1 MDFQKIKMG
10 YLIRLDED
18 EEVLSSIKDFCTQK
32 KIYSASISG
41 LGAAKSAE
49 IAHYDTKEKKYYTK
63 KLEGMLEVVFLVGN
77 ISKLKNAPMAHIHIA
92 LGLPDFSTVSGHV
105 MKIIVNPTCEIN
117 LLVNTGKVER
127 KFDEKSGLNLQCF
140 VK

>member
-1 MDFQKIKMG
+1 
-10 YLIRLDED
+10 
-18 EEVLSSIKDFCTQK
+18 
-32 KIYSASISG
+32 
-41 LGAAKSAE
+41 
-49 IAHYDTKEKKYYTK
+49 
-63 KLEGMLEVVFLVGN
+63 MLEVVFLVGN

>member
-77 ISKLKNAPMAHIHIA
+77 ISKLKKCTYGTHTHRIRSSR
-92 LGLPDFSTVSGHV
+92 F
-105 MKIIVNPTCEIN
+105 
-117 LLVNTGKVER
+117 
-127 KFDEKSGLNLQCF
+127 FYCF
-140 VK
+140 RSCYEDYC